1 MGSSCKFIIVTGGVL
16 SGLGKGVA
24 AASMGHLLSKDRK
37 IVPIK
42 LDGYLN
48 VDPGTMNPVEHGE
61 VFVLDDGSEVDMDF
75 GHYER
80 FLDIK
85 CKAEWNLTMGKVFDE
100 IRKKERRGD
109 YLGKTVQY
117 IPHVTGF
124 IKEKFHEIA
133 ERESADIMLIE
144 VGGTVGDIETELYI
158 EACRQLKKDVGKEN
172 VLYVHLTYV
181 PIPSGVHEQKSKPT
195 QQSVNQLRSRGIN
208 PDIIVGRCSQRLTP
222 HVKEKIAT
230 FCDIDKNSVI
240 TGLDVDNIY
249 DIPKI
254 FHSEGV
260 GKIIGKH
267 FGYGEIPY
275 NSCWENRLNEGDE
288 KLKIAICGKYTS
300 LGDSYASVI
309 EALDHAGANL
319 GAKIEPLW
327 IETTDVDN
335 ENVVHK
341 LMGVDGVIVPGGFG
355 SRGSEGKISV
365 IGHCRE
371 KNVPFLGLC
380 YGMQLAVVDYARNVA
395 GLQGANSSEIE
406 PSTRHPVID
415 LLPEQ
420 KNVVD
425 KGATMRLGGYDI
437 NVKSGSQA
445 ENIYGNIARLRFR
458 HRWEVNPEYIEKLK
472 NAGLVFSGYSADER
486 IMQILELPNHKFF
499 MATQAHPELTSK
511 LERPDGLFFNFVKSC
526 LN

>member
-1 MGSSCKFIIVTGGVL
+1 
-16 SGLGKGVA
+16 
-24 AASMGHLLSKDRK
+24 
-37 IVPIK
+37 
-42 LDGYLN
+42 
-48 VDPGTMNPVEHGE
+48 
-61 VFVLDDGSEVDMDF
+61 
-75 GHYER
+75 
-80 FLDIK
+80 
-85 CKAEWNLTMGKVFDE
+85 
-100 IRKKERRGD
+100 
-109 YLGKTVQY
+109 
-117 IPHVTGF
+117 
-124 IKEKFHEIA
+124 
-133 ERESADIMLIE
+133 
-144 VGGTVGDIETELYI
+144 
-158 EACRQLKKDVGKEN
+158 
-172 VLYVHLTYV
+172 
-181 PIPSGVHEQKSKPT
+181 
-195 QQSVNQLRSRGIN
+195 
-208 PDIIVGRCSQRLTP
+208 
-222 HVKEKIAT
+222 
-230 FCDIDKNSVI
+230 
-240 TGLDVDNIY
+240 
-249 DIPKI
+249 
-254 FHSEGV
+254 
-260 GKIIGKH
+260 H
-267 FGYGEIPY
+267 FGFGEIPY
-275 NSCWENRLNEGDE
+275 NSCWENRLDEGDK

-327 IETTDVDN
+327 IETTDVEKDN
-335 ENVVHK
+335 VAHK

-406 PSTRHPVID
+406 PSTIHPVID

-445 ENIYGNIARLRFR
+445 ESIYGNIARLRFR

-472 NAGLVFSGYSADER
+472 DAGLVFSGYSADER